1 MFGLFYKILEIA
13 KKKEKKVKKNH
24 NQWQIL
30 KQKDLIK
37 INTVMSKK
45 SGLTNKKVSEKSVVE
60 DVNRY
65 KNNAEYQQ
73 R

>member
-1 MFGLFYKILEIA
+1 
-13 KKKEKKVKKNH
+13 
-24 NQWQIL
+24 
-30 KQKDLIK
+30 
-37 INTVMSKK
+37 MSKK